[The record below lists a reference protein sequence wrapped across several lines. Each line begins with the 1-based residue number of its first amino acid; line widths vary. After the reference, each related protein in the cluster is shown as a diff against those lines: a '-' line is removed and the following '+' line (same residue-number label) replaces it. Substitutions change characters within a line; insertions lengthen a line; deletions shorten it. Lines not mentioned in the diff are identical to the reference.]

1 MTPPPPGR
9 AAPSAPR
16 ARVLSLP
23 ARFGLPLRLRLL
35 LVFWVAA
42 ASAQGHS
49 RSGPRISAVWKGR
62 RRRAA
67 GGARDRTLCGAGA
80 ECAAPGESACA
91 QLCGSQAGPEGSVWV
106 RVSVCECTYCHA
118 GAGWSAAACE
128 LVAGARAQLSGAP
141 SPTAALS
148 PSRSARARGEAA
160 GPCLAEALWLSATGS
175 TIQDPSFAWPAFSPR
190 SPPWKLRALLARGAQ
205 ARLVKGARTHCRR
218 RCARAAGTKT
228 PPPAPAPAPAR
239 SAGQARGWVSC
250 GDPGQGAVQGLGA
263 PGRCLCNARTGRSPL
278 AHTWQ
283 LSPEIGTSMGGGTV
297 PIGWGE
303 AIGTSKRRIW
313 GGVCSQP

>member
-23 ARFGLPLRLRLL
+23 APFGLPLRLL

-106 RVSVCECTYCHA
+106 PVSVCECAYCHG

-128 LVAGARAQLSGAP
+128 RVAGARAQLSGAP

-148 PSRSARARGEAA
+148 PSRSAGAWGWGEGCGPLPHRGSLALRHGVYYT
-160 GPCLAEALWLSATGS
+160 GPFFPLA
-175 TIQDPSFAWPAFSPR
+175 SFLTPTS
-190 SPPWKLRALLARGAQ
+190 SL
-205 ARLVKGARTHCRR
+205 
-218 RCARAAGTKT
+218 RAAGSAGTRGSGSAGEGGADPL
-228 PPPAPAPAPAR
+228 PPPLRSGCGNKDPAACPRPRPGPERGPGKGVGTLRR
-239 SAGQARGWVSC
+239 SGTRCDAGA
-250 GDPGQGAVQGLGA
+250 
-263 PGRCLCNARTGRSPL
+263 LC
-278 AHTWQ
+278 TWA
-283 LSPEIGTSMGGGTV
+283 LSP
-297 PIGWGE
+297 
-303 AIGTSKRRIW
+303 K
-313 GGVCSQP
+313 C

>member
-35 LVFWVAA
+35 LLFWVAA

-49 RSGPRISAVWKGR
+49 RSGPRIFAVWKGR
-62 RRRAA
+62 RRRAV

-106 RVSVCECTYCHA
+106 RVSVCECAYCHA

-128 LVAGARAQLSGAP
+128 RAAGARGRAKWRSKSNGCSKPEPQRRNEGGGCGPLPRRGSLALRHGVYCAGPFFPLLLTPTPSLQAAGSAGTRGSAWAGEGGADPLPPPLRSGCGNKDPAACP
-141 SPTAALS
+141 RPRPGPERGPCKGVGTLRRSGTRCGAGTPGTWALS
-148 PSRSARARGEAA
+148 P
-160 GPCLAEALWLSATGS
+160 
-175 TIQDPSFAWPAFSPR
+175 
-190 SPPWKLRALLARGAQ
+190 
-205 ARLVKGARTHCRR
+205 
-218 RCARAAGTKT
+218 
-228 PPPAPAPAPAR
+228 
-239 SAGQARGWVSC
+239 
-250 GDPGQGAVQGLGA
+250 
-263 PGRCLCNARTGRSPL
+263 
-278 AHTWQ
+278 
-283 LSPEIGTSMGGGTV
+283 
-297 PIGWGE
+297 
-303 AIGTSKRRIW
+303 
-313 GGVCSQP
+313 